1 MFKKSLALLLAILMV
16 IGMTACGNKGGGGGG
31 EGGSDNEKYSGTVM
45 LYTSTGEDVVVALK
59 EAFEKKYPN
68 VTMEYIQ
75 ATSGKITSRL
85 AAEFESGTIACD
97 TLWLADFSG
106 IMTYKNE
113 DRLIQYKSPF
123 AEKVD
128 AKFKDPDG
136 YYTAARIV
144 VMGLGYSTT
153 KSSDAEV
160 PNNYD
165 GLLSET
171 FRNQIIMTHP
181 SNSGTTKA
189 LVYAL
194 VNSPKYGWPFF
205 QSLKDYGTE
214 VNESSNA
221 TNNAVASGGYKVCL
235 GVDYNVKNLMD
246 QGSPIG
252 WRDTEDI
259 GYQATEDVLAIA
271 CPIAIPKGCPNEELG
286 KLLLDFILDPEG
298 GQKIMVDMNITV
310 SSPDVQLKPG
320 MLSSDELA
328 AKALPIDWEDL
339 AKTGKDM
346 IAKYNEIFQK

>member
-1 MFKKSLALLLAILMV
+1 
-16 IGMTACGNKGGGGGG
+16 
-31 EGGSDNEKYSGTVM
+31 
-45 LYTSTGEDVVVALK
+45 
-59 EAFEKKYPN
+59 
-68 VTMEYIQ
+68 
-75 ATSGKITSRL
+75 
-85 AAEFESGTIACD
+85 
-97 TLWLADFSG
+97 
-106 IMTYKNE
+106 
-113 DRLIQYKSPF
+113 
-123 AEKVD
+123 
-128 AKFKDPDG
+128 
-136 YYTAARIV
+136 
-144 VMGLGYSTT
+144 
-153 KSSDAEV
+153 
-160 PNNYD
+160 
-165 GLLSET
+165 
-171 FRNQIIMTHP
+171 MTHP

-194 VNSPKYGWPFF
+194 VHSPKYGWPFF

-259 GYQATEDVLAIA
+259 VAVP
-271 CPIAIPKGCPNEELG
+271 CPIAVVKGCPNEELG

>member
-1 MFKKSLALLLAILMV
+1 MFKKTLLLVLALMMFLCLA
-16 IGMTACGNKGGGGGG
+16 ACGNKQSETNTETGG
-31 EGGSDNEKYSGTVM
+31 EEGPKGTVM

-59 EAFEKKYPN
+59 EAFEAKYPG
-68 VTMEYIQ
+68 VTVEYVQ

-106 IMTYKNE
+106 IMTYKKE
-113 DRLIQYKSPF
+113 DRLLQYNSPF
-123 AEKVD
+123 AEGID
-128 AKFKDPDG
+128 AKFKDGDG
-136 YYTAARIV
+136 YYTGARIV

-153 KSSDAEV
+153 TTTPEEV

-165 GLLSET
+165 GLIAEP

-181 SNSGTTKA
+181 GNSGTTKA

-194 VNSPKYGWPFF
+194 VKNDKYGWDYFKK
-205 QSLKDYGTE
+205 LKEYGTE

-246 QGSPIG
+246 QGSPIA

-259 GYQATEDVLAIA
+259 VAVP
-271 CPIAIPKGCPNEELG
+271 CPIAVVKGAPNEELG
-286 KLLLDFILDPEG
+286 KLLLDFILDPQG

-310 SSPDVQLKPG
+310 AAPGVELKPG
-320 MLSSDELA
+320 MLSAAELA
-328 AKALPIDWEDL
+328 EKALPIDWEDL
-339 AKTGKDM
+339 AATGKDM
-346 IAKYNEIFQK
+346 IEEYNKIFQQ

>member
-1 MFKKSLALLLAILMV
+1 MFKKSLTLLLVILMS
-16 IGMTACGNKGGGGGG
+16 ISMTACGKKPSGNEG
-31 EGGSDNEKYSGTVM
+31 EGNEKYSGTVM

-106 IMTYKNE
+106 IMTYKKE
-113 DRLIQYKSPF
+113 DRLVQYKSPF

-128 AKFKDPDG
+128 NKFKDPDG

-153 KSSDAEV
+153 KSSAAEV

-165 GLLSET
+165 GLISET

-194 VNSPKYGWPFF
+194 VNSPKYGWKFF
-205 QSLKDYGTE
+205 EDLKAYGTE

-259 GYQATEDVLAIA
+259 VAVP
-271 CPIAIPKGCPNEELG
+271 CPIAVVKGCPQEELG

-298 GQKIMVDMNITV
+298 GQKVMVNMNITV

-320 MLSSDELA
+320 MLSSTELA
-328 AKALPIDWEDL
+328 SKALPIDWEDL
-339 AKTGKDM
+339 AANGKDM